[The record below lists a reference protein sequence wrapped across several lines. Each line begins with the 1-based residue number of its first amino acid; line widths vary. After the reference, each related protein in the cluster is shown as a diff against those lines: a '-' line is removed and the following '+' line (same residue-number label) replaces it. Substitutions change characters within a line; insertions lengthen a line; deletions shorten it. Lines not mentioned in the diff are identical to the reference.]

1 MKKNISFEEALSALE
16 EIVRRLESSDTT
28 LEDSL
33 KSFEEAVKL
42 VKICNEKL
50 DNARSRVSMLVEGED
65 GSVSD
70 LPFDLNDET

>member
-1 MKKNISFEEALSALE
+1 MKKNISFEEALLALE

-28 LEDSL
+28 LDDSL
-33 KSFEEAVKL
+33 KSFEEAVRL
-42 VKICNEKL
+42 VKLCNEKL

-65 GSVSD
+65 GSVND

>member
-28 LEDSL
+28 LDDSL

>member
-1 MKKNISFEEALSALE
+1 MKKSISFEEALSALE
-16 EIVRRLESSDTT
+16 EIVRKLESSDTT
-28 LEDSL
+28 LDDSL